1 MRVVSAQRAPVRGGY
16 PPPVSSALLPPSFSL
31 AVDVVIMT
39 IRDGRLTVLLI
50 ERGVEP
56 YLGQLALPGGFVLP
70 DEDLDRAA
78 GRELG
83 EETSIAGLYLEQVR
97 TYAAPDRDPR
107 GRVASVAYLAIAPDL
122 PVPVA
127 GTDAAA
133 ARWIPVS
140 DARRL
145 AFDHDTILRDALDR
159 ARAKLEYS
167 PLAAAFCREPFT
179 ISDLRNVYEAVW
191 NVHLDPR
198 NFSRKVIG
206 VDGFVVP
213 TGDRRQA
220 ATGRPA
226 ALYRRGDATLLYPPM
241 LRPDGDRAGRP
252 GRRAP

>member
-1 MRVVSAQRAPVRGGY
+1 VTVVNVPY
-16 PPPVSSALLPPSFSL
+16 PPISDGYSRPMPGSPLRPSFNL
-31 AVDVVIMT
+31 AVDIVILT

-50 ERGVEP
+50 DRGVQP

-70 DEDLDRAA
+70 DEDLDHAA

-83 EETSIAGLYLEQVR
+83 EETSIAGLHLEQVR

-133 ARWIPVS
+133 ARWMPVN
-140 DARRL
+140 DARHL

-159 ARAKLEYS
+159 AGSKLEYS
-167 PLAAAFCREPFT
+167 PLAAAFCHEPFT
-179 ISDLRNVYEAVW
+179 ISDLRTVYEAVW

-198 NFSRKVIG
+198 NFSRKVLG
-206 VDGFVVP
+206 TNGFVVP

-220 ATGRPA
+220 VAGRPA
-226 ALYRRGDATLLYPPM
+226 ALYRRGNATLLYPPM
-241 LRPDGDRAGRP
+241 LRPAGDRAGRP
-252 GRRAP
+252 VRRTE